1 MPAAKQRTKPKVG
14 LEFVKEY
21 KRKTYKLKV
30 VKTDGGVGYEL
41 SGTVFTS
48 PSTAAKSITKN
59 EINGWKFWNI
69 D

>member
-14 LEFVKEY
+14 LEFTKEY

-30 VKTDGGVGYEL
+30 VKTEGGVGYEL
-41 SGTVFTS
+41 GGTIFTS

-59 EINGWKFWNI
+59 EINGWKFWGI

>member
-30 VKTDGGVGYEL
+30 VKTDRGVGYEL
-41 SGTVFTS
+41 RGTVFTS

>member
-1 MPAAKQRTKPKVG
+1 MPAPKQRTKPKVG

-30 VKTDGGVGYEL
+30 VRADAGVGYDVG
-41 SGTVFTS
+41 GTVFTS

-59 EINGWKFWNI
+59 EINGWKFWGM